1 MYASPDDF
9 QIFAKA
15 ATDDPDL
22 MRLIT
27 LSKVVL
33 TFVCRGIIQAPHC
46 HGWISQLCHALDS
59 LLLQNPT
66 DDTAPAQ
73 CIDHTL
79 IADLADI
86 SIDKGVQN
94 LLSADGSGTP
104 LVTID
109 ADDPTVNPVYLDA
122 SVHSVE

>member
-1 MYASPDDF
+1 MNASPDDF
-9 QIFAKA
+9 QIYVEA

-22 MRLIT
+22 MRPNT

-33 TFVCRGIIQAPHC
+33 TIMCRGTIQTPHC
-46 HGWISQLCHALDS
+46 YGWISQLCHALDS

-109 ADDPTVNPVYLDA
+109 ADDPMT
-122 SVHSVE
+122 